1 MWMASNGHVASFR
14 KMPDADGPGETLPKC
29 FPSEADYPDEVF
41 DVVDEN
47 NKPVGRATRRRCH
60 EEGLLHR
67 STHVFVFRTRQTIG
81 RLRAEVE
88 VLLQKRSQKKKVG
101 GGLWDVSVAEHLSE
115 GENYVQ
121 ATARGLSE
129 ELGIRINEGHD
140 LVQIR
145 QAYLSRQYY
154 EEASVLDHMF
164 TCTFGMVLD
173 EGTHGKLRIDEEE
186 VECIEWWPVS
196 TLVKKAKTSKELF
209 TRWLLI
215 ELDNLN
221 LMEVGKMMMGEV

>member
-1 MWMASNGHVASFR
+1 MAPNVQTGIAPETSCDAEADEPSRDASASN
-14 KMPDADGPGETLPKC
+14 ADCL
-29 FPSEADYPDEVF
+29 DEEF
-41 DVVDEN
+41 DLVDNE

-67 STHVFVFRTRQTIG
+67 SSNVFLFRTRQRIG
-81 RLRAEVE
+81 RLRGEVE
-88 VLLQKRSQKKKVG
+88 VLLQKRSAGKQVG
-101 GGLWDVSVAEHLSE
+101 GGLWDVSTTEHVSA

-129 ELGIRINEGHD
+129 ELGISVNGDQD

-145 QAYLSRQYY
+145 QAYLSMQHYK
-154 EEASVLDHMF
+154 EAGVLDNMF
-164 TCTFGMVLD
+164 VCTFAMVYD
-173 EGTHGKLRIDEEE
+173 EYTHGSIRFDETE
-186 VECIEWWPVS
+186 VESVEWWPVS
-196 TLVKKAKTSKELF
+196 TLVKKAKSNKEVF

-221 LMEVGKMMMGEV
+221 LVEVGKMMMGEI